1 MMALSRSTIKF
12 PPVCSTNR
20 STWSSAPTQSLFCLL
35 GTRTFCAAHG
45 KVIEIGHDTDR
56 SPVGSDRT
64 GSSTRTQRHMDCSCV
79 RFSLG
84 RPMARSKSARLS
96 HPCVLMRRDVIDAE
110 HVRHYQSRAAHLH
123 LQRFFRMVHSVKK
136 HLNVLDTF
144 RHRRNVAPSLR

>member
-1 MMALSRSTIKF
+1 M
-12 PPVCSTNR
+12 
-20 STWSSAPTQSLFCLL
+20 
-35 GTRTFCAAHG
+35 
-45 KVIEIGHDTDR
+45 IEIGHDTDR

-110 HVRHYQSRAAHLH
+110 HVRHYQSSALATLLPDGTQRKKTLERLGHLSTQEKY
-123 LQRFFRMVHSVKK
+123 LLPPSGRRFGLLKSQKFLCFDRRLVKLYSPTCLTCNGDVKRFVFQRSF
-136 HLNVLDTF
+136 N
-144 RHRRNVAPSLR
+144 